1 MTTSIVITT
10 TSQCKA
16 TDLKRESNDQ
26 IWTESDPIWPPQIV
40 LGVVMVVHD
49 RGILS
54 FHHLV
59 SRSTI
64 ASSSKADPGHF
75 LSLEYV
81 TLDSCN

>member
-1 MTTSIVITT
+1 M
-10 TSQCKA
+10 
-16 TDLKRESNDQ
+16 KRESNDQ
-26 IWTESDPIWPPQIV
+26 IWTGSDPIWPPQIV

-64 ASSSKADPGHF
+64 TSSSKADPGHF